1 MISTMDTTIK
11 EQFIKVISYS
21 QNLGVDI
28 HVDQLFDKWRE
39 AKRDIIEAWQGK
51 LIYELPETVT
61 FELSQED
68 KDKRFEA
75 FVDHMYDMYEDEDLY
90 RFLKANQADFF
101 NNRLSKSY
109 ALEDGR
115 IIPKGSK
122 MVRSFKYFIS
132 NEKALYDLQTQASM
146 IIQEDKIHGTLCFSV
161 HPLDYLSSSEN
172 THKWRSCHA
181 LDGDYRAGNLSYML
195 DSSTIICYLKTTD
208 KAKLNNFPEDVLWNS
223 KKWRMLMFLSTDR
236 TAMFAGRQYPFSSKT
251 ALDLIQPFLL
261 QSIKGDWLRWSAWYN
276 DYIIYFPREGDKDNY
291 EMDLHGRHIV
301 MRYKIRCINDM
312 IEEPQNHLHYN
323 DLLYSSCYI
332 PYYCWQKYGPSDIKF
347 AIGADVP
354 CLHCGKHNLSLTNSM
369 LCIRCEENYGTEV
382 NDDFAYC
389 ACCGRRTYREDLY
402 WNCSIDDYVCPEC
415 ERTECHRCEACDR
428 LYYDCDITYDHDKEM
443 YLCNECQED

>member
-51 LIYELPETVT
+51 LIYELPESVT

-132 NEKALYDLQTQASM
+132 NEKA
-146 IIQEDKIHGTLCFSV
+146 CFIFFVS
-161 HPLDYLSSSEN
+161 LFCDAYLSERRGSIYQ
-172 THKWRSCHA
+172 
-181 LDGDYRAGNLSYML
+181 DY
-195 DSSTIICYLKTTD
+195 
-208 KAKLNNFPEDVLWNS
+208 PE
-223 KKWRMLMFLSTDR
+223 
-236 TAMFAGRQYPFSSKT
+236 
-251 ALDLIQPFLL
+251 
-261 QSIKGDWLRWSAWYN
+261 
-276 DYIIYFPREGDKDNY
+276 
-291 EMDLHGRHIV
+291 
-301 MRYKIRCINDM
+301 
-312 IEEPQNHLHYN
+312 
-323 DLLYSSCYI
+323 
-332 PYYCWQKYGPSDIKF
+332 
-347 AIGADVP
+347 
-354 CLHCGKHNLSLTNSM
+354 
-369 LCIRCEENYGTEV
+369 
-382 NDDFAYC
+382 
-389 ACCGRRTYREDLY
+389 
-402 WNCSIDDYVCPEC
+402 
-415 ERTECHRCEACDR
+415 
-428 LYYDCDITYDHDKEM
+428 
-443 YLCNECQED
+443 